1 MTDSK
6 SPETTPLAHVF
17 ADDSGLSH
25 EDVLADLDALGF
37 DVPESIG
44 RLMETV
50 NEGVAAS
57 KQARMREARARLAE
71 RRRTG
76 RFEPK
81 AGVLDREALIRGIR
95 SFGQQAAAFHRKL
108 DIERMS
114 DSELASLLEDL
125 QAVNRTDD
133 EEG

>member
-1 MTDSK
+1 
-6 SPETTPLAHVF
+6 
-17 ADDSGLSH
+17 
-25 EDVLADLDALGF
+25 VLADLDALGF